1 MWKKR
6 ILPLLCALALLAGL
20 LPGRVQAAQTK
31 PVRYLTVTG
40 TPAQLET
47 GRRLPQATP
56 ELASDA
62 GAALHLTQGHWYN
75 SITALQQGDPL
86 PDGASVFGTGTYYL
100 GLELKADDGWALT
113 DETRLC
119 INRSADAALYTR
131 QGATLLAI
139 CYRSPA
145 PVQHSRMSPQAP
157 GTQTPSPG
165 RQSRGSSTATAR
177 PALARTTRSPASR
190 R

>member
-100 GLELKADDGWALT
+100 GLELKADDQLG
-113 DETRLC
+113 
-119 INRSADAALYTR
+119 ADRRDTPLHKSIGRRRAVHPAGR
-131 QGATLLAI
+131 DPAGHLL
-139 CYRSPA
+139 P
-145 PVQHSRMSPQAP
+145 
-157 GTQTPSPG
+157 
-165 RQSRGSSTATAR
+165 
-177 PALARTTRSPASR
+177 
-190 R
+190 

>member
-62 GAALHLTQGHWYN
+62 GAALHLTQVRWYN

-86 PDGASVFGTGTYYL
+86 PDGASVFGTGAYYL
-100 GLELKADDGWALT
+100 GLELKADDGWALWQT
-113 DETRLC
+113 ARSKNSCKITANC
-119 INRSADAALYTR
+119 ARSALHS
-131 QGATLLAI
+131 GAR
-139 CYRSPA
+139 YSA
-145 PVQHSRMSPQAP
+145 PPCGMPLRIPWQTAQAKASRA
-157 GTQTPSPG
+157 
-165 RQSRGSSTATAR
+165 QSATAAVSAK
-177 PALARTTRSPASR
+177 PR
-190 R
+190 RLSAPTVLQPCNAA

>member
-62 GAALHLTQGHWYN
+62 GAALHLTQVRWYN
-75 SITALQQGDPL
+75 SITALQQVVHRPIIQRDIA
-86 PDGASVFGTGTYYL
+86 DGKPRLL
-100 GLELKADDGWALT
+100 G
-113 DETRLC
+113 
-119 INRSADAALYTR
+119 
-131 QGATLLAI
+131 
-139 CYRSPA
+139 
-145 PVQHSRMSPQAP
+145 
-157 GTQTPSPG
+157 
-165 RQSRGSSTATAR
+165 
-177 PALARTTRSPASR
+177 ALADGQVKKFL
-190 R
+190 